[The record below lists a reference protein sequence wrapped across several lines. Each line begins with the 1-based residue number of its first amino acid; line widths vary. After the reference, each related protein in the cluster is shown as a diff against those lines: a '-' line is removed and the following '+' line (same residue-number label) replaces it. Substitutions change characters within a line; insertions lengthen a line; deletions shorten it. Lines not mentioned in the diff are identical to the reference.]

1 MSIIETRLERWAL
14 LNQRNSGSLRKQVG
28 DSMKTEISDFKNLK
42 IEIDDGIA
50 LVMISRPEVLNA
62 LNEETLDEL
71 GKAFLNRLKED
82 DVQAVILT
90 GAGEKAY
97 AAGADIKELAELDPL
112 DGKRKSI
119 RGQELLER
127 IENFPK
133 PVIAAINGFCLGG
146 GCELALACHFR
157 IAAEQAQI
165 GLPEVKLGIIPGYG
179 GTQRLARLVGK
190 GRAMEMVLSGESISA
205 REAERIGLV
214 NRVVSGQ
221 ALIPRCRELAAKI
234 LGNGPLAVRYLI
246 EVINS
251 GLEMPL
257 HEASR
262 LESTFFGLSCA
273 TEDMKEGTR
282 AFIEKRKPQFKGK

>member
-1 MSIIETRLERWAL
+1 
-14 LNQRNSGSLRKQVG
+14 
-28 DSMKTEISDFKNLK
+28 MKTEISDFKNLK

-262 LESTFFGLSCA
+262 LEATFFGLSCA